1 MLLNYMIQTIKLIN
15 KSTTGKSDWMCKSLY
30 LISLSLK
37 RQLTDKSA
45 VNKHQIMPAIFSK
58 ALEKLTNIN
67 PFYENITIA
76 NDWENLS
83 EQSDP
88 ELWKLL
94 TKKNAKESYNRD
106 QTDSDDNIERNE
118 EAFFTF
124 SGCDV

>member
-1 MLLNYMIQTIKLIN
+1 MIQTIKLIN

-45 VNKHQIMPAIFSK
+45 VNKYQIKPAIFSK
-58 ALEKLTNIN
+58 ALEKITNIN
-67 PFYENITIA
+67 PFYENIAIA

-88 ELWKLL
+88 EL
-94 TKKNAKESYNRD
+94 
-106 QTDSDDNIERNE
+106 
-118 EAFFTF
+118 
-124 SGCDV
+124 